1 MDREFLKGLLK
12 LLLGGILLFG
22 GMVILLYNFA
32 MGFEISLAFLSL
44 LSMLA
49 GALLVVFTLFP
60 RRP

>member
-12 LLLGGILLFG
+12 LLLSGILLFG

-44 LSMLA
+44 LSMLEIGRA
-49 GALLVVFTLFP
+49 HV
-60 RRP
+60 